1 MSNLSALCGQPCLLE
16 RVGGAIVATPLQFI
30 AMNSEAVR
38 RVEVYCSSHAV
49 VNTAAQSDPSTG
61 QFDSMSREGVIA

>member
-30 AMNSEAVR
+30 AMNSEAAR
-38 RVEVYCSSHAV
+38 RVQVYCSSHAAA
-49 VNTAAQSDPSTG
+49 NTAAQWDPSTG
-61 QFDSMSREGVIA
+61 QFGSMSREGMTA